1 MEISKV
7 SAIIILYIGVF
18 NRTRGHRDTEIQMLL
33 GKSTCCGQLPEQTPP
48 TPPASSE
55 VAGEE
60 THSLGVPAAP

>member
-18 NRTRGHRDTEIQMLL
+18 NRTRGHRDTEIQMPL

-48 TPPASSE
+48 TKKLSNE
-55 VAGEE
+55 F
-60 THSLGVPAAP
+60 T